1 MRRRRD
7 RAGLG
12 LALALGL
19 GACHRSGLPPRPDG
33 AAVVVTTETTDDG
46 VATGAEAEPN
56 DTPATA
62 QRLAVTESTPAAVA
76 GQLGA
81 RGGKR
86 DVDLFRIELPV
97 PDAGAGGSTD
107 AGAAPPRLLLRADL
121 RPAAGLSVSLDALD
135 EAGHPVIATT
145 GQPGEAIA
153 IPNLA
158 VRSPVVLLRVRAAAG
173 DVPAPTYRLVVRAA
187 PFDTGAEI
195 EPNGDAPHAT
205 DLALGGE
212 AVGYLGW
219 HRDQDWYRLSTAG
232 VADGSVL
239 SADLDPIAD
248 VAATLQLVGA
258 DGHKVSETRGRKGE
272 RVTLRNLRLPAGDGP
287 VWLVVRAEA
296 GWSGSARYNL
306 RPRAELAKAGNEA
319 EPNDDVAHAQPIE
332 DGTALGYLPRGDVDV
347 YRYTTPGM
355 ALLDVEVT
363 PPARAAVKVEVL
375 RDDGTLLARAESA
388 RHGSAHIA
396 GASIPGGPVLVRVSA
411 RHGGGNADDPYR
423 LTISSRPP
431 DGT

>member
-1 MRRRRD
+1 MRRST
-7 RAGLG
+7 LV
-12 LALALGL
+12 LALACGL
-19 GACHRSGLPPRPDG
+19 GACHRGGLPPRPDG
-33 AAVVVTTETTDDG
+33 AAVVVTTEAPDDG

-56 DTPATA
+56 DSLTAA
-62 QRLAVTESTPAAVA
+62 QRLAVTESTPVAVA
-76 GQLGA
+76 GDLAA
-81 RGGKR
+81 RGAKR
-86 DVDLFRIELPV
+86 DVDLFRIELPGN
-97 PDAGAGGSTD
+97 DAGAAGTTD
-107 AGAAPPRLLLRADL
+107 AGAAPPRLVLRADL

-135 EAGHPVIATT
+135 EAGHTLIATT
-145 GQPGEAIA
+145 GQAGEAIA

-158 VRSPVVLLRVRAAAG
+158 VRGSVVLLRVRAAAG
-173 DVPAPTYRLVVRAA
+173 EAPASTYRLVVRLA
-187 PFDTGAEI
+187 PFDNGAEI

-205 DLALGGE
+205 ELALGGE

-232 VADGSVL
+232 IADGSVL

-248 VAATLQLVGA
+248 VAVALQLVGP
-258 DGHKVSETRGRKGE
+258 DGHKVSEARGRKGE
-272 RVTLRNLRLPAGDGP
+272 RLTLRNLRLPPGDGP

-306 RPRAELAKAGNEA
+306 RPRAELAKAGTEA

-332 DGTALGYLPRGDVDV
+332 DGTALGYLARGDVDV

-363 PPARAAVKVEVL
+363 PPARAGVQVEIL
-375 RDDGTLLARAESA
+375 REDGTLLARAESG
-388 RHGSAHIA
+388 RHESAHIA
-396 GASIPGGPVLVRVSA
+396 GASIPGGPVFVRVSP
-411 RHGGGNADDPYR
+411 RRGGGNADDPYR